1 MVTECALQ
9 PSKPLLDIT
18 FGLSQLSGN
27 AQLLNKMLLRFANEY
42 VDSPAK
48 VEALLES
55 GDYAGAKI
63 LIHTAK
69 GITGNL
75 GLVALFEY
83 CKVFELHIKAQEVD
97 DELLQNYRH
106 LINGTCE
113 QIHALDLENTAVKT
127 GLETTGNA
135 SAQLAEML
143 KRQEFIDESL
153 LNKLVNEL
161 HLNDT
166 EKQTIIALIE
176 ALHYE
181 QALSM
186 LSR

>member
-1 MVTECALQ
+1 LQ
-9 PSKPLLDIT
+9 TSKPLLDIT

-27 AQLLNKMLLRFANEY
+27 AQLLNKMLLRFASEY
-42 VDSPAK
+42 RDSPQK

-55 GDYAGAKI
+55 DDYNGAKM

-75 GLVALFEY
+75 GLVALFDH
-83 CKVFELHIKAQEVD
+83 CKVLELHIKAQAVD
-97 DELLQNYRH
+97 AELVEHYR
-106 LINGTCE
+106 LLVEDTCA
-113 QIHALDLENTAVKT
+113 QIHVLDVDNTGAKPHQNT
-127 GLETTGNA
+127 NA
-135 SAQLAEML
+135 NAQLVEML
-143 KRQEFIDESL
+143 KRQEFIDQSL
-153 LNKLVNEL
+153 VRKLVSDL
-161 HLNDT
+161 HLSDS

-176 ALHYE
+176 ALRYD